1 MQIKKDERN
10 EIKSTSHS
18 RYRCQ
23 YHIVFA
29 PKYRRKEIYGQLK
42 KDIGEIIPGV
52 WYVMP
57 TIYGADHYDFER
69 AIFKQASGLR
79 LAFSPLAGSFVIPHW
94 SSIRSFTDFPETH
107 LA

>member
-18 RYRCQ
+18 RYRCR

-42 KDIGEIIPGV
+42 NYIGEILLRGRSNHQF
-52 WYVMP
+52 
-57 TIYGADHYDFER
+57 TGGYDYP
-69 AIFKQASGLR
+69 IW
-79 LAFSPLAGSFVIPHW
+79 HM
-94 SSIRSFTDFPETH
+94 
-107 LA
+107 

>member
-42 KDIGEIIPGV
+42 KGSRPDLC
-52 WYVMP
+52 
-57 TIYGADHYDFER
+57 AKLF
-69 AIFKQASGLR
+69 
-79 LAFSPLAGSFVIPHW
+79 AGFG
-94 SSIRSFTDFPETH
+94 RPEVSRQ
-107 LA
+107 

>member
-18 RYRCQ
+18 RYRCR

-42 KDIGEIIPGV
+42 NYIGEILLRGYGQTTSLLV
-52 WYVMP
+52 VM
-57 TIYGADHYDFER
+57 IN
-69 AIFKQASGLR
+69 SVL
-79 LAFSPLAGSFVIPHW
+79 
-94 SSIRSFTDFPETH
+94 
-107 LA
+107 